1 MSQMALCLTIFV
13 LTLLGF
19 AFGSSRVSITVISL
33 ISMLVMVLTGCLGA
47 SDALGCFAN
56 SSAILM
62 ASMFVVAAGLNRT
75 QMVNKISAYICRI
88 SKGSFRKVLAG
99 YVLLTCILAQFIPSA
114 VVCFSIVFPMA
125 LGVCREM
132 NVNPS
137 KMMFSLGIT
146 AIGTVVTL
154 PFSSAISEFAR
165 IQGFLEA
172 YEYTDYNM
180 SIMDITYAKTPVLI
194 AIVLIAIFIIPK
206 FAPDIPSES
215 IAVTGSS
222 AKKEVAPLDP
232 VREIIG
238 YVTFVV
244 VLLGLLFSSQLG
256 LKTWEV
262 AMAGALV
269 IAATGVL
276 NKQELINSMNLSM
289 VLLYVGALGIGTA
302 LSSTGAADLIGD
314 QLSGII
320 LTLNNNYL
328 AGLLFFLV
336 PFILTQFMLNLGIYS
351 IFTPLYIMICKSM
364 GANPIGPI
372 MLCMIASMTA
382 FFSPLATPAVP
393 VMLGAGNY
401 SIKDLVKMGIVPAI
415 LITIVAVGWIMT
427 VYPIF

>member
-1 MSQMALCLTIFV
+1 MALCLTIFV

-165 IQGFLEA
+165 IQGFQIGRA
-172 YEYTDYNM
+172 
-180 SIMDITYAKTPVLI
+180 SC
-194 AIVLIAIFIIPK
+194 
-206 FAPDIPSES
+206 
-215 IAVTGSS
+215 
-222 AKKEVAPLDP
+222 
-232 VREIIG
+232 RER
-238 YVTFVV
+238 V
-244 VLLGLLFSSQLG
+244 
-256 LKTWEV
+256 
-262 AMAGALV
+262 
-269 IAATGVL
+269 
-276 NKQELINSMNLSM
+276 
-289 VLLYVGALGIGTA
+289 
-302 LSSTGAADLIGD
+302 
-314 QLSGII
+314 
-320 LTLNNNYL
+320 
-328 AGLLFFLV
+328 
-336 PFILTQFMLNLGIYS
+336 
-351 IFTPLYIMICKSM
+351 
-364 GANPIGPI
+364 
-372 MLCMIASMTA
+372 
-382 FFSPLATPAVP
+382 
-393 VMLGAGNY
+393 
-401 SIKDLVKMGIVPAI
+401 
-415 LITIVAVGWIMT
+415 
-427 VYPIF
+427 